1 LWLSFVK
8 PLCVSEPVVPRPAVV
23 FQVNDFFGKIVP
35 GLFTYSKYRPDVVKS
50 LVKKQRKAKLRGQPL
65 QKVFL
70 ILEDLMYDQRMLRKD
85 KFLAY
90 VFMNGRH
97 IKVTLVIS
105 SQYAMSLPP
114 EFRSQVKP
122 FSRPAPPDRKCINAY
137 RHKVCCRSTMLTCSS
152 YRAGETGR

>member
-1 LWLSFVK
+1 
-8 PLCVSEPVVPRPAVV
+8 
-23 FQVNDFFGKIVP
+23 VNDFFGKIVP

-50 LVKKQRKAKLRGQPL
+50 LVKKQRKAKLHGQPL

-85 KFLAY
+85 KWLAY

-114 EFRSQVKP
+114 EFRSQVSFLRFP
-122 FSRPAPPDRKCINAY
+122 FSRSS
-137 RHKVCCRSTMLTCSS
+137 RSQMHTCVLT
-152 YRAGETGR
+152 YGLL